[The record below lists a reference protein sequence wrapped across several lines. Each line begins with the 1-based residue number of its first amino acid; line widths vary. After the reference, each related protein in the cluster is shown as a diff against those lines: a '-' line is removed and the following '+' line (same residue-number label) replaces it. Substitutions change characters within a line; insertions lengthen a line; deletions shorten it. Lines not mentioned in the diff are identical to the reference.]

1 MKLKVNPALK
11 IVLTIVA
18 FCLILFG
25 WMGFMISASY
35 SMGKSGVDK
44 YYEQYPLN
52 DVNGIAVDSA
62 GDIYI
67 GEGQTGS
74 IQVYNSQGNFKYGF
88 SFPTGG
94 AGWFAFGI
102 EHDKIHIVTART
114 DSYFVFSNGEL
125 VYSEKEI
132 DYNHSE
138 ELQKKYHMTENYSF
152 ATSNKTYRILQHDTV
167 SIKDS
172 LSGQVEK
179 VHLNVPFW
187 PFSIDTFWGIGAFG
201 MVLMFALHHE
211 VFFSMVKFKKRN
223 KHRSI

>member
-52 DVNGIAVDSA
+52 DVNGIVADSA
-62 GDIYI
+62 GNIYI

-74 IQVYNSQGNFKYGF
+74 IQVYDNQGNFRYGF

-102 EHDKIHIVTART
+102 EQDKIHIVTART
-114 DSYFVFSNGEL
+114 DSYLVFFNGEL
-125 VYSEKEI
+125 VYSEKGI
-132 DYNHSE
+132 DYNYSQ
-138 ELQKKYHMTENYSF
+138 ELQKKYRMTESYSF
-152 ATSNKTYRILQHDTV
+152 ATSNKIYRILKHNTV

-172 LSGQVEK
+172 LSGQVEN
-179 VHLNVPFW
+179 VHLNVPIW

-201 MVLMFALHHE
+201 MFLMFALHHE
-211 VFFSMVKFKKRN
+211 VFLLMAKPKK
-223 KHRSI
+223 